1 MSDFNV
7 KFISAPYEC
16 SFGSSTNVHIE
27 HTIVDKDVDLD
38 SMLQQFQYFL
48 MACGYAIRP
57 DQELM
62 LVDSEGWDD
71 EDDEDEDDDA
81 QDLSGVTRVEVI
93 DGNGR
98 AYVNHIVKFV
108 ALDVQDEGRTL
119 KVFVQERL

>member
-48 MACGYAIRP
+48 MACGYPIRP
-57 DQELM
+57 DQELT
-62 LVDSEGWDD
+62 LVDA
-71 EDDEDEDDDA
+71 EDTYEVYDDA
-81 QDLSGVTRVEVI
+81 QVLSEVTRLEVI
-93 DGNGR
+93 DHTGR
-98 AYVNHIVKFV
+98 AYVNHEVKLV
-108 ALDVQDEGRTL
+108 SLSMQDEGRTL
-119 KVFVQERL
+119 KVFVE

>member
-48 MACGYAIRP
+48 MACGYPIRP
-57 DQELM
+57 NQELM
-62 LVDSEGWDD
+62 LVD
-71 EDDEDEDDDA
+71 DEDEEEEEYEDEYEDDA

-93 DGNGR
+93 DGVGR
-98 AYVNHIVKFV
+98 AYSNFGVKLV
-108 ALDVQDEGRTL
+108 VLDVQDEGRTL
-119 KVFVQERL
+119 KVFVKS

>member
-48 MACGYAIRP
+48 MACGYPIRR
-57 DQELM
+57 DQELT
-62 LVDSEGWDD
+62 LVDAGLAESDTCEVY
-71 EDDEDEDDDA
+71 DDA
-81 QDLSGVTRVEVI
+81 QALSEVTRLEVI
-93 DGNGR
+93 DHTGR
-98 AYVNHIVKFV
+98 AYVNHKVKLV
-108 ALDVQDEGRTL
+108 SLSMQDEGRTL
-119 KVFVQERL
+119 KVFVEERP

>member
-48 MACGYAIRP
+48 MACGYPISP
-57 DQELM
+57 SQELM
-62 LVDSEGWDD
+62 LVDED
-71 EDDEDEDDDA
+71 EDEDEDEDDS

-98 AYVNHIVKFV
+98 AYTNYGVRLV

-119 KVFVQERL
+119 KVLVN

>member
-16 SFGSSTNVHIE
+16 SFGSSTNVRIE

-48 MACGYAIRP
+48 MACGYPISP
-57 DQELM
+57 SQELM
-62 LVDSEGWDD
+62 LVDED
-71 EDDEDEDDDA
+71 EDEDEDEDDS

-93 DGNGR
+93 DGVGR
-98 AYVNHIVKFV
+98 AYTNYGVSLV
-108 ALDVQDEGRTL
+108 ALEVQDQGRTL
-119 KVFVQERL
+119 KVFVS

>member
-16 SFGSSTNVHIE
+16 SFGTSTNVHIE

-48 MACGYAIRP
+48 MACGYPISAT
-57 DQELM
+57 QQLM
-62 LVDSEGWDD
+62 VVDDEFD
-71 EDDEDEDDDA
+71 EDDEEDEDYA

-93 DGNGR
+93 DGVGR
-98 AYVNHIVKFV
+98 AYTNYGVKVV

-119 KVFVQERL
+119 KVFVN

>member
-16 SFGSSTNVHIE
+16 SFGSSTNVRIE

-48 MACGYAIRP
+48 MACGYPISP
-57 DQELM
+57 SQELM
-62 LVDSEGWDD
+62 LVDED
-71 EDDEDEDDDA
+71 EDEDEDEDDS

-93 DGNGR
+93 DRVGR
-98 AYVNHIVKFV
+98 AYTNYGVSLV
-108 ALDVQDEGRTL
+108 ALEVQDEGRTL
-119 KVFVQERL
+119 KVFVN

>member
-16 SFGSSTNVHIE
+16 SFGSSTNVRIE

-48 MACGYAIRP
+48 MACGYPIRP
-57 DQELM
+57 SQELM
-62 LVDSEGWDD
+62 LVDEY
-71 EDDEDEDDDA
+71 EDEDEDEDDA

-93 DGNGR
+93 DRVGR
-98 AYVNHIVKFV
+98 AYTNYGVSLV
-108 ALDVQDEGRTL
+108 ALEVQDEGRTL
-119 KVFVQERL
+119 KVFVN